1 MGNTLQIHRKTVS
14 QTIKLKS
21 TMFLQTQGLLYQFY
35 HFFFFFF
42 FTSAVYIYS
51 LPSQKNVMKYVSV
64 YTLHGAGRITANH
77 INGIANV
84 FDDPS
89 ARNPKIV

>member
-14 QTIKLKS
+14 QTIMLKS
-21 TMFLQTQGLLYQFY
+21 TMFLQTQGRLYQFY
-35 HFFFFFF
+35 HFFFFLQ
-42 FTSAVYIYS
+42 VLYIYIHCR
-51 LPSQKNVMKYVSV
+51 PKKNVMKYVSV
-64 YTLHGAGRITANH
+64 YTLYGAGRITANH

-84 FDDPS
+84 FNDPS

>member
-1 MGNTLQIHRKTVS
+1 
-14 QTIKLKS
+14 
-21 TMFLQTQGLLYQFY
+21 
-35 HFFFFFF
+35 
-42 FTSAVYIYS
+42 
-51 LPSQKNVMKYVSV
+51 MKYVSV
-64 YTLHGAGRITANH
+64 YALHGAGRITANH

>member
-1 MGNTLQIHRKTVS
+1 MGNTLQIYRKTVS

-21 TMFLQTQGLLYQFY
+21 TRFLQAQGLLYQFY
-35 HFFFFFF
+35 HFFFYKCCIYIFI
-42 FTSAVYIYS
+42 AV
-51 LPSQKNVMKYVSV
+51 QKKNVMKYVSV
-64 YTLHGAGRITANH
+64 YALHGAGRITANH